1 MKLQILQDDQGN
13 NTGVFIPMKDW
24 AVLKALYPDIE
35 SATSN
40 LPAWEQELIDDRLQ
54 SMQGATDQL
63 KDGQQL
69 LKMLKA
75 SDK

>member
-1 MKLQILQDDQGN
+1 
-13 NTGVFIPMKDW
+13 MKDW

-35 SATSN
+35 SATN
-40 LPAWEQELIDDRLQ
+40 DVPLWEQELIENRLQ
-54 SMQGATDQL
+54 SMEASADEL